1 MITSCN
7 QIACATEGD
16 SVSRHLDDIRPAYAL
31 FVDNSP
37 GSRRRIETPMR
48 TLRTMPSATRL
59 WTSLSVIALILCAGF
74 ARAQTCLTAGDMD
87 EPTRSTLVSTAKRYF
102 DMVARGDSATLRQN
116 SIASVSSDF
125 SGIET
130 AVKDNQANF
139 SGAQANP
146 RSPFLLK
153 VEGTAPIAR
162 AEFLCGVF
170 GRSGQ
175 TSDSAVFAIPNLP
188 PGTYAVVILD
198 VPTAKQ
204 PHTVTF
210 VLQQEGKDWKI
221 GGLYIKESQI
231 AGHDASW
238 FADRARA
245 FKTKGQNRDAW
256 FYYLEA
262 RDLAVPVRFMYTQLT
277 DKLADESETVK
288 PTDLP
293 ADGSTMELAAAA
305 KTFKLTTLFPMAVGQ
320 DFDLVVKYQS
330 ADVSNTAQTFQDNS
344 AVMKALLVKYP
355 EFRDAFDGVVARAVE
370 PSGRDY
376 GSLLPMKDI
385 K

>member
-1 MITSCN
+1 
-7 QIACATEGD
+7 
-16 SVSRHLDDIRPAYAL
+16 
-31 FVDNSP
+31 
-37 GSRRRIETPMR
+37 MR
-48 TLRTMPSATRL
+48 TLRRNPPTTRV
-59 WTSLSVIALILCAGF
+59 WTSLSVIALIFCAGF

-87 EPTRSTLVSTAKRYF
+87 EPTRATLVSTAKRYF
-102 DMVARGDSATLRQN
+102 DMVTRGDSATLRQN
-116 SIASVSSDF
+116 SIASVASDF

-139 SGAQANP
+139 SGAQATP

-153 VEGTAPIAR
+153 VEGTAPLAR

-175 TSDSAVFAIPNLP
+175 TSDSAVFVIPNLP
-188 PGTYAVVILD
+188 PGSYAVVTLD
-198 VPTAKQ
+198 VPSSKQ
-204 PHTVTF
+204 PETVTF
-210 VLQQEGKDWKI
+210 VLQLEGKDWKI

-231 AGHDASW
+231 AAHDANW

-245 FKTKGQNRDAW
+245 FKNKGQNRDAW

-262 RDLAVPVRFMYTQLT
+262 RDLAVPVRFMYTQVT

-288 PTDLP
+288 PADLP
-293 ADGSTMELAAAA
+293 ADGSTVELAAAG
-305 KTFKLTTLFPMAVGQ
+305 KTFRLTALFPLAVGQ

-355 EFRDAFDGVVARAVE
+355 EFRDAFDGIVARAVE

>member
-1 MITSCN
+1 M
-7 QIACATEGD
+7 
-16 SVSRHLDDIRPAYAL
+16 
-31 FVDNSP
+31 
-37 GSRRRIETPMR
+37 
-48 TLRTMPSATRL
+48 
-59 WTSLSVIALILCAGF
+59 IALIFCAGL

-87 EPTRSTLVSTAKRYF
+87 EPTRATLVSTAKRYF

-116 SIASVSSDF
+116 SIASVASDF

-130 AVKDNQANF
+130 AVKDNQVNF
-139 SGAQANP
+139 SGVQATP

-153 VEGTAPIAR
+153 VEGTSPVAR

-188 PGTYAVVILD
+188 PGSYAIVILD

-204 PHTVTF
+204 PDTVSF
-210 VLQQEGKDWKI
+210 VLQQESKDWKI

-231 AGHDASW
+231 AGHDAGW

-293 ADGSTMELAAAA
+293 ADGSTTELAAAA

-330 ADVSNTAQTFQDNS
+330 ADVSNTAQIFQDNS